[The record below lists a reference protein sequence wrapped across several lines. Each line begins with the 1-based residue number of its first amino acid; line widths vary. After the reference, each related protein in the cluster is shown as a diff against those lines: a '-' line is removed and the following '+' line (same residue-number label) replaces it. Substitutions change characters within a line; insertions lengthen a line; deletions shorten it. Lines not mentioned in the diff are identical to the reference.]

1 MEPEKRTTR
10 SPFDGY
16 PQTREETG
24 ENGRPRFCVTAKV
37 LTPLRAKIADKL
49 GAATAAAGALAGVIY
64 ASDHN
69 YPPLALLATAGIWF
83 GKPLFEN
90 VWREGIRRKVE
101 IVVTEAEFSF
111 RDWTG
116 RWIVFDRNLPH
127 SYALRLHD
135 LAIQERDQHELQV
148 LKAQQLKKIVQ
159 PRRYFQESYH
169 LVYEFLGQRNDIT
182 EIYARP
188 EARAVQN
195 RLRAIDDAL
204 KARFAPD
211 KALRSS
217 RRTSGRP
224 DQASFGKGD
233 PDGFRTG

>member
-1 MEPEKRTTR
+1 MDPDKRTSR

-37 LTPLRAKIADKL
+37 LTPLRARIADKL
-49 GAATAAAGALAGVIY
+49 AAVTAAVGGVLGIIY
-64 ASDHN
+64 ASDHD
-69 YPPLALLATAGIWF
+69 YPPIVLIAAIGIWF
-83 GKPLFEN
+83 GKPLFEKL
-90 VWREGIRRKVE
+90 WREGMRRSVE
-101 IVVTEAEFSF
+101 IIVTEAEFSF

-135 LAIQERDQHELQV
+135 LAKRERDQHELQV

-182 EIYARP
+182 EIYALP
-188 EARAVQN
+188 EAQAVQK
-195 RLRAIDDAL
+195 RLRTIDDVL
-204 KARFAPD
+204 KASAAR
-211 KALRSS
+211 
-217 RRTSGRP
+217 
-224 DQASFGKGD
+224 GKGTPLKPED
-233 PDGFRTG
+233 EWATDTGVIR

>member
-1 MEPEKRTTR
+1 MEAEKHTTR

-37 LTPLRAKIADKL
+37 LTPLRAKLADKL
-49 GAATAAAGALAGVIY
+49 GAATAAIGAVAGVIY
-64 ASDHN
+64 ASNHD
-69 YPPLALLATAGIWF
+69 YPPVVLFAAAGIWF
-83 GKPLFEN
+83 GKPLFEKL
-90 VWREGIRRKVE
+90 WRELVRRPVE
-101 IVVTEAEFSF
+101 IVVTEAEFRF

-135 LAIQERDQHELQV
+135 LAIPERDQHELQV

-182 EIYARP
+182 EICGRP

-195 RLRAIDDAL
+195 RLRAIDDVL
-204 KARFAPD
+204 KSRFAPGQGTPF
-211 KALRSS
+211 K
-217 RRTSGRP
+217 P
-224 DQASFGKGD
+224 EDQWARGPGVIQ
-233 PDGFRTG
+233 